1 MVLKPEISKRSVYIM
16 KYCPFCGAPLI
27 GGALFC
33 SECGSSLQN
42 LPAIDT
48 QDKIHAGTGPLP
60 SSSTSNQAYNA
71 TELKT
76 KPKTSKSRQS
86 QPLKKKKTSTPP
98 QSNPPVTDPSLPD
111 DGYDG
116 YYDDVKPLDNG
127 HDRERMDPELVKRI
141 CMVAGGAVLVIIFS
155 VVMMLLL

>member
-1 MVLKPEISKRSVYIM
+1 M

-42 LPAIDT
+42 LPAIGT
-48 QDKIHAGTGPLP
+48 SDKIPVGTDPLP
-60 SSSTSNQAYNA
+60 PPTTSTQSQNA
-71 TELKT
+71 TKLKA
-76 KPKTSKSRQS
+76 KPKTSKLRQS
-86 QPLKKKKTSTPP
+86 QPLKKKKASPPP
-98 QSNPPVTDPSLPD
+98 QSDPPVTDSPSTD